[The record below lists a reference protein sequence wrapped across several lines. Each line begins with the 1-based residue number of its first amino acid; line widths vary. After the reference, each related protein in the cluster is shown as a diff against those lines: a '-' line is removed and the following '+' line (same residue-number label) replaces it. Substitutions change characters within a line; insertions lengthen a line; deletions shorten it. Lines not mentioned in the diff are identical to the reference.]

1 MKGPPERW
9 LLLLLAA
16 VQFTHIMDFM
26 VMMPLGPQL
35 MRELQISPESFSHIV
50 AAYSVSAG
58 VIGLLAAP
66 FIDRFDRK
74 KLLLMTYAGFV
85 LGTLAVAMSHTAG
98 SLLVSRAICGCF
110 GGVSGSLVLALVGDI
125 IPPERR
131 ASGMG
136 IVMTAF
142 AVAAAVGVPVGLFL
156 AQRFV
161 WETPFFLLAG
171 LSSATWL
178 LIWKWLPTNRRTTPV
193 DPAMQRAAFLSLL
206 RDANAGRA
214 LLFMAALILG
224 HFAIIPFLAPYLVN
238 NAGLDEKHL
247 FLIYLVGGVCTVVT
261 SPLVGRLADRLGR
274 FRVFAFMAAA
284 ASIVTLLI
292 THGGRKPEWETLVL
306 AAGFFVFASGRFVP
320 AQAMM
325 SLAVNSSQ
333 RGAFMSLTSC
343 TRDFVAGASAGVV
356 GLIVK
361 EAPDGSLLHV
371 NWLGWIAVTA
381 AALSVWL
388 ASRVLVKDQPIAA
401 PSP

>member
-1 MKGPPERW
+1 MNRLPERW
-9 LLLLLAA
+9 LLVLLAA

-35 MRELQISPESFSHIV
+35 MRELAISPESFSHIV
-50 AAYSVSAG
+50 AAYSITAG
-58 VIGLLAAP
+58 VVGLLAAP

-74 KLLLMTYAGFV
+74 KLLLTTYAGFV
-85 LGTLAVAMSHTAG
+85 FGTLSVALSHTSGA
-98 SLLVSRAICGCF
+98 LLVSRAICGGF
-110 GGVSGSLVLALVGDI
+110 GGVSGSLVLALVGDLV
-125 IPPERR
+125 PPERR

-171 LSSATWL
+171 LSAVTWV
-178 LIWKWLPTNRRTTPV
+178 LILKGLPAIPRAVHV
-193 DPAMQRAAFLSLL
+193 DPAAQRAAFGRLL
-206 RDANAGRA
+206 RDTNAGRA

-238 NAGLDEKHL
+238 NVGLDEKHL

-261 SPLVGRLADRLGR
+261 SPLVGKLADKFGR
-274 FRVFAFMAAA
+274 FRVFSVLAVV
-284 ASIVTLLI
+284 ASIVTFSL
-292 THGGRKPEWETLVL
+292 THGGRKPLWAILLE
-306 AAGFFVFASGRFVP
+306 AACFFVFASGRFVP

-325 SLAVNSSQ
+325 SLAVAPSQ

-343 TRDFVAGASAGVV
+343 TRDFVAGASAGAIGLVV
-356 GLIVK
+356 K
-361 EAPDGSLLHV
+361 KAPDGSLLHM
-371 NWLGWIAVTA
+371 NWLGWIAVAA

-388 ASRVLVKDQPIAA
+388 ASRVMVKDQSGQTAA
-401 PSP
+401 P